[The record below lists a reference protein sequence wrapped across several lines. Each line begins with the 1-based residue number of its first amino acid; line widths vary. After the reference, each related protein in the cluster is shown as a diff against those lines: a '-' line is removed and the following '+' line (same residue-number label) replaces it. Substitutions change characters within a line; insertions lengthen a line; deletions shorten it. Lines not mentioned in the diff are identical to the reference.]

1 MTKKQEISL
10 YRKMVAKYD
19 RVLASKSKNVLVLDA
34 IRDKRGC
41 PCCVASNR
49 GRFVCGECPARVM
62 GAYCLHQKWWIE
74 MEYAINNDNPIA
86 YRKVVSTRRRFW
98 INKLKRL
105 EVK

>member
-1 MTKKQEISL
+1 
-10 YRKMVAKYD
+10 
-19 RVLASKSKNVLVLDA
+19 
-34 IRDKRGC
+34 
-41 PCCVASNR
+41 
-49 GRFVCGECPARVM
+49 M